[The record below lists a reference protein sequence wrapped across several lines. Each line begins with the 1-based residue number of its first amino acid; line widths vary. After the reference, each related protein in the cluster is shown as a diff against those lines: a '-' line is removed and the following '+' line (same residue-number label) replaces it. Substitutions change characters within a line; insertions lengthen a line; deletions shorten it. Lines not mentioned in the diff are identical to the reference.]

1 MPEAGLE
8 SGLLVQRGQEPR
20 RHYALAHIVFEAEPQ
35 PFSVNFIPIALIE
48 GHLLVA
54 APKLVWS
61 KTVSD
66 RVLPKEP
73 IEEHPGCRLW
83 VGFLQAKWKNRL
95 VLGGAEN
102 VDFDV
107 VMEDEVFS
115 EEQTSVQPYGPAL
128 AQLADEHFSFLS
140 AQSAGGEG
148 AGGLEDRMARMEET
162 FQVIQGQLQSLVGG
176 GAGSSVVGARPKA
189 AGCRAETRTPGGGAF
204 AGLDPAVV
212 ASAREAGV
220 TEGQLREVA
229 NLVRKETKLTDLPP
243 RVHGKKNVLSE
254 SEDEEEPELLEAVEG
269 GEQET
274 TPAMEKA
281 VLQLTKIVGSLTK
294 KKSSG
299 LEALL
304 DNLEGGD
311 SGGSSSSYQKLRKS
325 LVETPKF
332 LYETIESLMDE
343 DFAHVRAGPGLASV
357 ETSSRAW
364 LEHRSKLQN
373 YTNTV
378 RLAWQIASIH
388 DCLRRDARDE
398 ARARS
403 ALLLTALDQAAID
416 NTIRCIRSET
426 ASRSLGAEHL
436 PNLRRQVGRHTHVED
451 QGQRCLPGSKE
462 EVGRKQSSSTPSQ
475 VRPSFDRSQGR
486 RSEASAKG
494 WKGGEGHQEWK
505 AGCRSSR
512 GDSGLDLRTMQSS
525 PLKVPGAAAT
535 SVHGFGIWDVL
546 FDVLSQTFTL
556 LRFGFLSAKRTSAR
570 KRADYGQVWPMP
582 LPYPEVRLRLT

>member
-1 MPEAGLE
+1 MPESGLE

-20 RHYALAHIVFEAEPQ
+20 RHYELAHIVFEAEPQ

-66 RVLPKEP
+66 RVLPKGSLGRAILVDVIVASTDSPEEP

-83 VGFLQAKWKNRL
+83 VGFLQTKWKNRL
-95 VLGGAEN
+95 VLGGAES

-140 AQSAGGEG
+140 AQSAGGDA
-148 AGGLEDRMARMEET
+148 AGGLEDRVARMEET
-162 FQVIQGQLQSLVGG
+162 FQVIQGQLQTLVGG

-189 AGCRAETRTPGGGAF
+189 AGRRAETRKPGGGVF

-243 RVHGKKNVLSE
+243 RVPGRKNVLSE
-254 SEDEEEPELLEAVEG
+254 SEDEEEPELLDAEEG
-269 GEQET
+269 EEQGT
-274 TPAMEKA
+274 TPPMEKA
-281 VLQLTKIVGSLTK
+281 LIQLTKIVGSLTK

-311 SGGSSSSYQKLRKS
+311 SGGSSSSSRSKAAAYQKLRKS
-325 LVETPKF
+325 LVESPKF

-388 DCLRRDARDE
+388 DCLRRDAQEE

-416 NTIRCIRSET
+416 NGNWTL
-426 ASRSLGAEHL
+426 A
-436 PNLRRQVGRHTHVED
+436 Q
-451 QGQRCLPGSKE
+451 
-462 EVGRKQSSSTPSQ
+462 EVLLEP
-475 VRPSFDRSQGR
+475 
-486 RSEASAKG
+486 
-494 WKGGEGHQEWK
+494 
-505 AGCRSSR
+505 
-512 GDSGLDLRTMQSS
+512 
-525 PLKVPGAAAT
+525 AAPYAA
-535 SVHGFGIWDVL
+535 FA
-546 FDVLSQTFTL
+546 
-556 LRFGFLSAKRTSAR
+556 AKRPPEVWEQSTSRILDDRWVDILMWKIKDRDAYLEAR
-570 KRADYGQVWPMP
+570 KRLAGSKAAA
-582 LPYPEVRLRLT
+582 LPPKSDPALTDPKVAAPKRQPKGGKEGKGTKNGKQAAGAAEETQG

>member
-1 MPEAGLE
+1 MPESGLE

-20 RHYALAHIVFEAEPQ
+20 RHYELAHIVFEAEPQ

-66 RVLPKEP
+66 RVLPKGSLGRAILVDVIVASTDSPEEP

-140 AQSAGGEG
+140 AQSAGGDA
-148 AGGLEDRMARMEET
+148 AGGLEDRVARMEET

-189 AGCRAETRTPGGGAF
+189 AGRRAETRKPGGGAF

-243 RVHGKKNVLSE
+243 RVPGRKNVLSE
-254 SEDEEEPELLEAVEG
+254 SEDEEEPELLDAEEG
-269 GEQET
+269 EEQGT
-274 TPAMEKA
+274 TPPMEKA
-281 VLQLTKIVGSLTK
+281 LIQLTKIVGSLTK

-311 SGGSSSSYQKLRKS
+311 SGGSSSSSRSKAAAYQKLRKS
-325 LVETPKF
+325 LVESPKF

-378 RLAWQIASIH
+378 RLAWQIASSSRCPRGGQGEVSVTADRSGSSSH
-388 DCLRRDARDE
+388 RQRQLDAGP
-398 ARARS
+398 RS
-403 ALLLTALDQAAID
+403 TSRTSSTL
-416 NTIRCIRSET
+416 RCIRSEA

-436 PNLRRQVGRHTHVED
+436 PNLGRQVGRHTHVED
-451 QGQRCLPGSKE
+451 QGQRCLSRSEE
-462 EVGRKQSSSTPSQ
+462 EVGRKQSSSTPSE
-475 VRPSFDRSQGR
+475 VRPSFDRSQGC

-494 WKGGEGHQEWK
+494 WKRGERHQEWK
-505 AGCRSSR
+505 AGCT
-512 GDSGLDLRTMQSS
+512 GLNLGLCRA
-525 PLKVPGAAAT
+525 PL
-535 SVHGFGIWDVL
+535 
-546 FDVLSQTFTL
+546 
-556 LRFGFLSAKRTSAR
+556 
-570 KRADYGQVWPMP
+570 
-582 LPYPEVRLRLT
+582 